1 MSRTASTMLELGTAA
16 PDFSLPD
23 PVSGNTVKLSDFADR
38 PLLIVFSCNHCP
50 YVLHILK
57 SFVEYANES
66 QRSGLA
72 VIMINAND
80 VDGYPDDSPEKMIE
94 LAGIYGFEFPYLFDQ
109 SQQVAT
115 AYRAACTPDFFLFDN
130 QHRLVYRGQY
140 DASRP
145 GSNIEITGS
154 DLRSASQ
161 ALMANE
167 AISAP
172 QLPSMGCNIKWR
184 SGNEPQYF

>member
-1 MSRTASTMLELGTAA
+1 MLELGTPA

-94 LAGIYGFEFPYLFDQ
+94 LARFYGFEFPYLFDQ

-154 DLRSASQ
+154 DLKSASQ

>member
-1 MSRTASTMLELGTAA
+1 MLELGTPA
-16 PDFSLPD
+16 PDFNLPD

-66 QRSGLA
+66 QKSELA
-72 VIMINAND
+72 VMMINAND
-80 VDGYPDDSPEKMIE
+80 VGSYPDDSPEKMTD
-94 LAGIYGFEFPYLFDQ
+94 LVGIYGFEFPYLFDE

-140 DASRP
+140 DDSRP
-145 GSNIEITGS
+145 GNNIEITGS
-154 DLRSASQ
+154 DLKSASQ

-167 AISAP
+167 VISAP

>member
-1 MSRTASTMLELGTAA
+1 MSKTPSTMLELGTNA
-16 PDFSLPD
+16 PDFTLPEPLTGK
-23 PVSGNTVKLSDFADR
+23 PVALADYSNK

-57 SFVEYANES
+57 SFAQYAQES
-66 QRSGLA
+66 QKSGLS

-80 VDGYPDDSPEKMIE
+80 IENYPDDSPQKMID
-94 LAGIYGFEFPYLFDQ
+94 LASRYDFDFPYLYDD

-130 QHRLVYRGQY
+130 WHRLVYRGQY

-145 GSNIEITGS
+145 GNNEEITGI
-154 DLRSASQ
+154 DLKTASH
-161 ALMANE
+161 ALLANE
-167 AISAP
+167 AIP
-172 QLPSMGCNIKWR
+172 PRQLPSMGCNIKWR
-184 SGNEPQYF
+184 AGNEPQYY

>member
-1 MSRTASTMLELGTAA
+1 MSRTASTMLELGTPA

-172 QLPSMGCNIKWR
+172 
-184 SGNEPQYF
+184 